1 MPKKSVEYEGPF
13 HLTCSELVPLL
24 PNRQESVCGYTKT
37 TRKSPTKSQKK
48 SSPLPGC
55 YRKPLDAQSVYGIS
69 FDITAASS
77 LVKPDTG
84 SCEVNGMT

>member
-1 MPKKSVEYEGPF
+1 MPKDFVEHEGPI
-13 HLTCSELVPLL
+13 HLTCSELDPLL
-24 PNRQESVCGYTKT
+24 PNRQESVYEYTKAN
-37 TRKSPTKSQKK
+37 RKCPTKSQKK
-48 SSPLPGC
+48 SSPLLGC
-55 YRKPLDAQSVYGIS
+55 YSKPLDAQSVYGIS